1 MAHPKHAAADHDI
14 LDLIRERWSPRAYDT
29 TRPIAEDTLM
39 RLFEAARWAPSSRN
53 EQPWRFVVVDARQN
67 VDAHRALVA
76 TLSKGN
82 QAWAPNAPT
91 LVAVCVKML
100 VGDTTEAN
108 RHAYYDTGHAI
119 ALFTLQAQALG
130 LGVRQMEG
138 FDRAAATA
146 SLGVPADYE
155 IAVLMAVGYPAA
167 PETLVMERH
176 RELELTPRSR
186 RSAAESVFRGAWG
199 RT

>member
-14 LDLIRERWSPRAYDT
+14 LDLIRERWSPRAYDSA
-29 TRPIAEDTLM
+29 RPVAADTVMQLV
-39 RLFEAARWAPSSRN
+39 EAARWAPSSRN
-53 EQPWRFVVVDARQN
+53 EQPWRFVVVDARQDADAN
-67 VDAHRALVA
+67 VALVA

-82 QAWAPNAPT
+82 QAWAPKAPM

-100 VGDTTEAN
+100 VGDTAEAN

-146 SLGVPADYE
+146 SLGVPGDYE

-167 PETLVMERH
+167 PETLEMERH

-186 RSAAESVFRGAWG
+186 RPAAESVFRGRWG